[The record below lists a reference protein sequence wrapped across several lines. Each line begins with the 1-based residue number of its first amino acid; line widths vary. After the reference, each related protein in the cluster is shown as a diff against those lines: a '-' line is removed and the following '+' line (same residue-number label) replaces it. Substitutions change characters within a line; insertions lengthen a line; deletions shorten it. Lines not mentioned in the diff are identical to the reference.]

1 MHVFIQEDSEILIP
15 TLRVVKAGEAAFSP
29 AEYDTGYTIR
39 LTRQGQPDVWTKSLI
54 KRTCMDDM
62 FCNALAQIY

>member
-39 LTRQGQPDVWTKSLI
+39 HTTRAA
-54 KRTCMDDM
+54 RCMDEVTHKANM
-62 FCNALAQIY
+62 YG